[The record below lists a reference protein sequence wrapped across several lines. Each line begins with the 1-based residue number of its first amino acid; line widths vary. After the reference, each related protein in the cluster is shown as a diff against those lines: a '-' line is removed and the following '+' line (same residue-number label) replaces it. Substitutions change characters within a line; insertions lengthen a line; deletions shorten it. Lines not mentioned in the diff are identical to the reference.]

1 MFCDVES
8 DLKDFNLEF
17 SFQSRVDS
25 SSVQM
30 FRILMCVNLDSL
42 FALLCGERLESV
54 WESWQWVKVNWKD
67 MVETFFKSY
76 LTMFVQAQ
84 ANFGDE
90 NNDKLLFEWVQLK
103 MKQSLA
109 WR

>member
-8 DLKDFNLEF
+8 DLKDFNLKF

-25 SSVQM
+25 FSIQM
-30 FRILMCVNLDSL
+30 LRILMCVNLDSL

-90 NNDKLLFEWVQLK
+90 NNDKLLFQGVQLK

>member
-8 DLKDFNLEF
+8 DLKDFNLKF

-25 SSVQM
+25 FSIQM
-30 FRILMCVNLDSL
+30 LRILMCVNLDSL

-76 LTMFVQAQ
+76 LTMFVPSSGQ
-84 ANFGDE
+84 F
-90 NNDKLLFEWVQLK
+90 
-103 MKQSLA
+103 
-109 WR
+109 RR